1 MFYLSYTTTILD
13 YDSFFFDFMIKISMA
28 YPIKKISMA
37 YTETFCLIE
46 DRAVGAESPGQAQHC
61 QQHQLPRRPPWH
73 QSLSNGSDS
82 SVERQRQRQWS
93 CGKSG
98 GKSIPDH
105 G

>member
-1 MFYLSYTTTILD
+1 MIL
-13 YDSFFFDFMIKISMA
+13 FFEFMNKKSMA
-28 YPIKKISMA
+28 YPIDKISMA
-37 YTETFCLIE
+37 YTKKRNIIE
-46 DRAVGAESPGQAQHC
+46 DRAVGAESPGQAQ
-61 QQHQLPRRPPWH
+61 QHQLRRRPPWH

-93 CGKSG
+93 GGKSG